1 MREREH
7 ASTLLRQHLTP
18 GVMAAFI
25 AAVIVLIATV
35 VLGFRSVQS
44 LYRTHESIELAYQ
57 TRVALDQVLATLLDA
72 ETGERGYVITN
83 NPSYLDPYTRAR
95 EAIDSNL
102 AQMRRLM
109 ADDPDQQAD
118 YERLKAL
125 ADRKLA
131 ELESVITLRR
141 DGTFGDAQAEVAK
154 HLGKTLM
161 DDMRVVVARMEARE
175 SARLRAR
182 TDAADRDYRDAQ
194 MTRIVGIGLG
204 LVSVCVLFVVTMRF
218 TADRRRST
226 EALERKQSE
235 LLETLRLKDEF
246 AAVISHELRT
256 PTNTIAGWSRML
268 EENAI
273 KPERV
278 SSAIGAIA
286 RNADSLRQLVD
297 DLIDTN
303 QLVAGRMRLS
313 IGEVNL
319 DDVIQ
324 QAVDAVRLSA
334 DNKGVGLTRAT
345 VGNGHS
351 MVRGD
356 AVRLKQVAWN
366 LLANAIKFTPAGGHV
381 TVSLTDTSHSFRM
394 EVADT
399 GVGIDSEFLPHVFER
414 FRQGKPGGGAGGM
427 GLGLAI
433 VRHLVELHGGTA
445 SAESAGPG
453 KGAQFVIEV
462 PRTARNRPQ
471 ESAVW
476 ENDMRAESPLP

>member
-414 FRQGKPGGGAGGM
+414 FRQGKPGRGTGGM

-433 VRHLVELHGGTA
+433 VRHLVELHGGTVCA
-445 SAESAGPG
+445 TSAGPG
-453 KGAQFVIEV
+453 RGAQFVIEL
-462 PRTARNRPQ
+462 PRTAQNRTQ
-471 ESAVW
+471 HSAVW
-476 ENDMRAESPLP
+476 ENDIRAESQLP

>member
-1 MREREH
+1 
-7 ASTLLRQHLTP
+7 
-18 GVMAAFI
+18 
-25 AAVIVLIATV
+25 
-35 VLGFRSVQS
+35 
-44 LYRTHESIELAYQ
+44 
-57 TRVALDQVLATLLDA
+57 
-72 ETGERGYVITN
+72 
-83 NPSYLDPYTRAR
+83 
-95 EAIDSNL
+95 
-102 AQMRRLM
+102 MRRLM
-109 ADDPDQQAD
+109 ADTPDQQVD
-118 YERLKAL
+118 FVQLTAL

-131 ELESVITLRR
+131 ELESVIKLRR
-141 DGTFGDAQAEVAK
+141 DGTFSDAQAEVAK

-161 DDMRVVVARMEARE
+161 DDMRVVVAGMEARE
-175 SARLRAR
+175 NARLRAR
-182 TDAADRDYRDAQ
+182 TVAADRDYRAAQ
-194 MTRIVGIGLG
+194 TTRIIGIGLG
-204 LVSVCVLFVVTMRF
+204 LVSVCVLFLVTVRSA
-218 TADRRRST
+218 ADRRRST

-256 PTNTIAGWSRML
+256 PTNTIAGWARML
-268 EENAI
+268 EEQAI

-278 SSAIGAIA
+278 SSAIAAIA

-313 IGEVNL
+313 ISEVNL

-334 DNKGVGLTRAT
+334 DNKGVVLTRAT
-345 VGNGHS
+345 IDNDRS
-351 MVRGD
+351 TIRGD
-356 AVRLKQVAWN
+356 AVRLKQVVWN

-381 TVSLTDTSHSFRM
+381 TVSLTDTSHSLRV

-399 GVGIDSEFLPHVFER
+399 GTGIDPEFLPHVFER

-445 SAESAGPG
+445 FAKSAGPG